1 MKQTIKPIKI
11 EYCGC
16 DAEGSILVE
25 LISHAIK
32 ITCNYIASDTQIS
45 ENFEINHI
53 YEAEISYWLDSV
65 EKTAKTEKTIGP
77 NVVIGTYEGKREIE
91 GEEYFVV
98 NSIFDVYTTNE
109 RNGFVQLAA
118 IGEWVIAKG
127 SFFLHM
133 PS

>member
-16 DAEGSILVE
+16 GAEGSILIE
-25 LISHAIK
+25 LISHNTRIM
-32 ITCNYIASDTQIS
+32 CNYIASDSQITES
-45 ENFEINHI
+45 LKIDSV
-53 YEAEISYWLDSV
+53 YKAEISYWLDSV
-65 EKTAKTEKTIGP
+65 AITEEREKIIG
-77 NVVIGTYEGKREIE
+77 NHFLIGIYEGKVELE
-91 GEEYFVV
+91 GDEYFLV

-109 RNGFVQLAA
+109 LNGFVEPAT

-133 PS
+133 P